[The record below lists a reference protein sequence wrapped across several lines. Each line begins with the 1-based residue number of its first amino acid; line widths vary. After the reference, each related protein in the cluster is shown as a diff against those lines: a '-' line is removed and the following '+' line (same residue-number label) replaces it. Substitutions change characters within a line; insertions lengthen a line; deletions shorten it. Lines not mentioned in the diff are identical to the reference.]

1 MPKRKWWTVAA
12 HEFGIHV
19 RRKGFLLAT
28 LGVPL
33 GFALMF
39 GLIALFAI
47 RGESSK
53 GLGYVDQ
60 SGVTSSQPD
69 RVVITDTL
77 TPDVT
82 VIRYADEAAA
92 RADTSADRIDGYIVI
107 PADYLESGAL
117 RGVAEDD
124 LSNLNKGAFEDFLS
138 RSLVDGQSPKG
149 SPDASRR
156 LLNPVSEIRSRTLE
170 SSREVTEGQGVLL
183 FFTPYLFGLMFFIG
197 IFSSSSYLMTALVEE
212 KENRVMEILAT
223 SLKPFSLMAGKIVGL
238 GLLGL
243 LQVGVWLSVAIGAFV
258 IAQNRFP
265 AMAALSLPTGVLV
278 IAVLM
283 FVPAYLLVAASL
295 STIGAAVSAVQ
306 EGQQLSGV
314 VSLLMI
320 SPVWFLPVI
329 IKDPNGPLAV
339 ITSIFPFTA
348 PIVMMQ
354 RVALTEVPAWQLGL
368 AFVVLIG
375 AAVGMMWV
383 AGKVMRFGMLRY
395 GKRLSL
401 RDIGQALRG

>member
-12 HEFGIHV
+12 HEFGIHS

-28 LGVPL
+28 LAVPL

-39 GLIALFAI
+39 GVIALFAI
-47 RGESSK
+47 RGDSSK

-60 SGVTSSQPD
+60 SGITAAQPE

-82 VIRYADEAAA
+82 VIRYASEDLA
-92 RADTSADRIDGYIVI
+92 RADTSAGRIDGYIVI
-107 PADYLESGAL
+107 PADYLASGAL

-124 LSNLNKGAFEDFLS
+124 LSGLNKNAFGEFLTRALVEGAPAAAP
-138 RSLVDGQSPKG
+138 G
-149 SPDASRR
+149 R
-156 LLNPVSEIRSRTLE
+156 LIKPVTEVRSRTLA
-170 SSREVTEGQGVLL
+170 SSREVNEGQGFLL
-183 FFTPYLFGLMFFIG
+183 FLTPYLFGLFFFIG

-223 SLKPFSLMAGKIVGL
+223 SIKPFSLMVGKVLGL

-243 LQVGVWLSVAIGAFV
+243 VQITVWLLVAVGGFLY
-258 IAQNRFP
+258 AQSRFP
-265 AMAALSLPTGVLV
+265 AMASLSLPVEVLL
-278 IAVLM
+278 IALVM

-320 SPVWFLPVI
+320 SPVWFLPLI
-329 IKDPNGPLAV
+329 IQDPNGTLAV

-354 RVALTEVPAWQLGL
+354 RVAVVDVPVWQLAL
-368 AFVVLIG
+368 SFLVLG
-375 AAVGMMWV
+375 ASAVGMMWV

-401 RDIGQALRG
+401 RDLGQALRG

>member
-1 MPKRKWWTVAA
+1 MTKRKWWTVAA
-12 HEFGIHV
+12 HEFGIHI

-47 RGESSK
+47 RGDTSK

-60 SGVTSSQPD
+60 AGITSAQPE

-82 VIRYADEAAA
+82 IIRYADEAAA
-92 RADTSADRIDGYIVI
+92 RADTSAGSIDGYIVI
-107 PADYLESGAL
+107 PADYLASGAL
-117 RGVAEDD
+117 RGVAADD
-124 LSNLNKGAFEDFLS
+124 LSGLDKGAFADFLS
-138 RSLVDGQSPKG
+138 RSLVVGQS
-149 SPDASRR
+149 SAASHR
-156 LLNPVSEIRSRTLE
+156 LVEPVTEVRSHTLA
-170 SSREVTEGQGVLL
+170 SSREVTEGQGILL
-183 FFTPYLFGLMFFIG
+183 FFTPYLFGLLFFIG

-243 LQVGVWLSVAIGAFV
+243 LQITVWLSVAIGGFLA
-258 IAQNRFP
+258 AQSRFP
-265 AMAALSLPTGVLV
+265 AMASLRLPSEVLL
-278 IAVLM
+278 IAALM

-306 EGQQLSGV
+306 EGQQLSSV

-354 RVALTEVPAWQLGL
+354 RVALTEVPVWQLGL

-375 AAVGMMWV
+375 SAVGMMWV

-401 RDIGQALRG
+401 RDLGQALHG

>member
-12 HEFGIHV
+12 HEFGVHI

-47 RGESSK
+47 RGDTSK

-60 SGVTSSQPD
+60 SGITSAQPD

-82 VIRYADEAAA
+82 IIRYADEAAA
-92 RADTSADRIDGYIVI
+92 RADASAGSIDGYIVI
-107 PADYLESGAL
+107 PADYLASGAL
-117 RGVAEDD
+117 RGVAADD
-124 LSNLNKGAFEDFLS
+124 LSSLDKGAFADFLS
-138 RSLVDGQSPKG
+138 RSLVAGQPPSG
-149 SPDASRR
+149 SPAASQR
-156 LLNPVSEIRSRTLE
+156 LIEPVTEIRSRTLA

-183 FFTPYLFGLMFFIG
+183 FFTPYLFGLLFFIG

-223 SLKPFSLMAGKIVGL
+223 SLKPFSLMAGKVVGL
-238 GLLGL
+238 GMLGL
-243 LQVGVWLSVAIGAFV
+243 LQITVWLSVAIGGFLV
-258 IAQNRFP
+258 AQSRFP
-265 AMAALSLPTGVLV
+265 VMAALRLPTEVLV

-295 STIGAAVSAVQ
+295 STIGAAVAAVQ

-354 RVALTEVPAWQLGL
+354 RVALTEVPIWQLGL

-375 AAVGMMWV
+375 SAVGMMWV

-401 RDIGQALRG
+401 RDLGQALRG